1 MSDSAPHVWRATLN
15 DAETVAELLV
25 EFRDHIGRDW
35 PSSNAFHAGVERMLE
50 RNEADFFLA
59 AVADGAPAAAVLQL
73 RFGFNLWRA
82 GTECVLEDLYVQ
94 PDARRDGLGAALVAA
109 ALERARER
117 NARWIELDT
126 HEDNAPAIALYER
139 FGFAF
144 GRSGG
149 KRDVVLA
156 RSLDDPRD

>member
-1 MSDSAPHVWRATLN
+1 VTSAAPHIWL
-15 DAETVAELLV
+15 AEPHEAEIVAELLV

-35 PSSNAFHAGVERMLE
+35 PSANAFHAGVERMLE
-50 RNEADFFLA
+50 RGEADFLLA
-59 AVADGAPAAAVLQL
+59 APAEGEPAAAVCQL

-82 GTECVLEDLYVQ
+82 GFECVLEDLFVQ
-94 PDARRDGLGAALVAA
+94 PGTRRAGLGAALVQA

-117 NARWIELDT
+117 NCRWIELDT
-126 HEDNAPAIALYER
+126 LEDNAPAIALYER
-139 FGFAF
+139 FGFRF

-156 RSLDDPRD
+156 QPLD

>member
-1 MSDSAPHVWRATLN
+1 MSAAPHVWRADLH

-35 PSSNAFHAGVERMLE
+35 PSDNAFHFGVERVLE
-50 RNEADFFLA
+50 RGEAEFLLA
-59 AVADGAPAAAVLQL
+59 APDGGAQAAAVCQL

-82 GTECVLEDLYVQ
+82 GSECVLEDLFVR
-94 PDARRDGLGAALVAA
+94 PAARRAGLGAALVQA
-109 ALERARER
+109 ALDRAGARGC
-117 NARWIELDT
+117 RWIELDT

-139 FGFAF
+139 FGFHF

-156 RSLDDPRD
+156 RSLDDD

>member
-1 MSDSAPHVWRATLN
+1 MSATPHVWRADAR

-35 PSSNAFHAGVERMLE
+35 PSANAFHAGVERVLE
-50 RNEADFFLA
+50 RGEAEFLLA
-59 AVADGAPAAAVLQL
+59 APAQSEPAAAVCQL

-82 GTECVLEDLYVQ
+82 GSECVLEDLFVQ
-94 PDARRDGLGAALVAA
+94 PSIRRGGLGAALVQA
-109 ALERARER
+109 ALDRARER
-117 NARWIELDT
+117 GCRWIELDT
-126 HEDNAPAIALYER
+126 YEDNAPAIALYER
-139 FGFAF
+139 FGFRF

-156 RSLDDPRD
+156 QPLD

>member
-1 MSDSAPHVWRATLN
+1 MSEQPHVWRADAH

-35 PSSNAFHAGVERMLE
+35 PSANAFHAGVERVLE
-50 RNEADFFLA
+50 RGEAEFLLA
-59 AVADGAPAAAVLQL
+59 APAAGEPAAAVCQL

-82 GTECVLEDLYVQ
+82 GGECVLEDLFVR
-94 PDARRDGLGAALVAA
+94 PDVRRGGLGAALVQA
-109 ALERARER
+109 ALDRANERGC
-117 NARWIELDT
+117 RWIELDT
-126 HEDNAPAIALYER
+126 YEDNAPAIALYER
-139 FGFAF
+139 FGFRF

-156 RSLDDPRD
+156 QPLG

>member
-1 MSDSAPHVWRATLN
+1 VSAVPRVWRADLH

-35 PSSNAFHAGVERMLE
+35 PSDNAFHFGVERVLE
-50 RNEADFFLA
+50 RGEAEFLLA
-59 AVADGAPAAAVLQL
+59 APDGGEAAAVCQL

-82 GTECVLEDLYVQ
+82 GSECVLEDLYVR
-94 PDARRDGLGAALVAA
+94 PGARRAGLGAALVQA
-109 ALERARER
+109 ALDRASERGC
-117 NARWIELDT
+117 RWIELDT
-126 HEDNAPAIALYER
+126 YEDNEPAIALYER
-139 FGFAF
+139 FGFRF

-156 RSLDDPRD
+156 RSLDDEQQ